1 MDASIHDSENLR
13 DNPNPIE
20 TKTRENKEMKLIKL
34 SPYGA
39 PRHLRLHQQYLKSNY
54 CSKYRGKVEYRTLGP
69 LGKEFLLLGASY

>member
-34 SPYGA
+34 SLPTFLQF
-39 PRHLRLHQQYLKSNY
+39 RK
-54 CSKYRGKVEYRTLGP
+54 RTGLQDWDIDFILQMLIFLG
-69 LGKEFLLLGASY
+69 FLDFISSCNK